1 MNTRDNIN
9 ACYTIGLTGGIAS
22 GKSAVSQI
30 FADLGCDI
38 IDADIIA
45 REVVEV
51 DSAGLSALVAAFGE
65 VILTDD
71 KQLNRPNLRKI
82 VFNNPKKL
90 TLLNSILHPLIQQKI
105 INKAKLVNNNY
116 CIIVIPLLCEADSY
130 QWLDRILVVDVLPE
144 VQLQRLMKR
153 DSISRELAGNMMQSQ
168 CSRRQRLALADDV
181 INNEQSLQDLE
192 KHVETLN
199 CLYKQ
204 FKSKKNMHF
213 V

>member
-1 MNTRDNIN
+1 MPVI
-9 ACYTIGLTGGIAS
+9 ACWCYLFDGVYIGLMKAKAMRNS
-22 GKSAVSQI
+22 M
-30 FADLGCDI
+30 
-38 IDADIIA
+38 IIA
-45 REVVEV
+45 TFACFFPLWWILQ
-51 DSAGLSALVAAFGE
+51 SFLSLEMSNHALW
-65 VILTDD
+65 
-71 KQLNRPNLRKI
+71 
-82 VFNNPKKL
+82 
-90 TLLNSILHPLIQQKI
+90 
-105 INKAKLVNNNY
+105 
-116 CIIVIPLLCEADSY
+116 ADSY

-199 CLYKQ
+199 CLNKQ

>member
-1 MNTRDNIN
+1 MNTRENIN

-105 INKAKLVNNNY
+105 INKVKLVNNNY

>member
-105 INKAKLVNNNY
+105 INKVKLVNNNY

-204 FKSKKNMHF
+204 FKSKKNMQF